1 MQDLRDICLVEHQSS
16 CSSWVDGIAVW
27 TSSRKTMAVDED
39 LLVVVEALD
48 AEGVGPH
55 QAAER
60 FVGEQV
66 LQQRP

>member
-1 MQDLRDICLVEHQSS
+1 
-16 CSSWVDGIAVW
+16 
-27 TSSRKTMAVDED
+27 MAVNED